1 MSIDSLRQRQADVGR
16 KAVLQALRQHL
27 EAGDADSV
35 AMEDLA
41 REAGV
46 SRRTLYRYFP
56 SRAHLLEA
64 AGEWI
69 RGEVL
74 RLPIEVGPDGIT
86 ASFRDA
92 TARMQR
98 HPRLA
103 RALLRTQTGQA
114 VRSGSRGERVE
125 ALRRAVRAEAPDAPP
140 AELERATAVIAYL
153 CSSNAWTTMQDESGL
168 DAASAGQAVEWAIET
183 LLARLR
189 EGSDATPRGGAA

>member
-1 MSIDSLRQRQADVGR
+1 MKTDSLRQRQADVAR
-16 KAVLQALRQHL
+16 KAMLEALRRHL
-27 EAGDADSV
+27 EDGDADAV

-74 RLPIEVGPDGIT
+74 QLPIDVGPEGIA

-92 TARMQR
+92 TARMQQ

-125 ALRRAVRAEAPDAPP
+125 AIRRAVQVEAPGASP
-140 AELERATAVIAYL
+140 AALEQAAAVIAYL

-189 EGSDATPRGGAA
+189 AGS